1 MNKTHEE
8 LCEEVQQLR
17 QGIRQLAANL
27 SNGEWADLLTAD
39 QDLGDLEDAARSLT
53 EQHGALEAARTDLD
67 GVAAQFGE
75 IGRLVPTDY
84 QDRSELF
91 GALLRII
98 QKVPSGARAR
108 AEASALRRYAMRL
121 HEKHDWRDHLLVEAD
136 RIEQNAKELSHG

>member
-1 MNKTHEE
+1 MSDKSQVITDPIAADILANRTAYS
-8 LCEEVQQLR
+8 LAREVLGLR
-17 QGIRQLAANL
+17 
-27 SNGEWADLLTAD
+27 T
-39 QDLGDLEDAARSLT
+39 
-53 EQHGALEAARTDLD
+53 ALEEARADLD

-121 HEKHDWRDHLLVEAD
+121 HEQHDWRDHLLVEAD
-136 RIEQNAKELSHG
+136 RIEQNAKELNKGEAS